1 MTGQLRGRGERGRA
15 PGQPAEEQ
23 VSRNV
28 GSPHRL
34 LQHRPAVVGAEV
46 GLRHHLLLA
55 AAAALLLAAAAAGA
69 DLHARPVTPTATAAT
84 AMPAAARAAWRHMR
98 GRSRVVT
105 TGSGGRPYT
114 SGWSSSRK
122 KAPAPPMP
130 SSGSAK

>member
-1 MTGQLRGRGERGRA
+1 MTGQLRRRGERGRA
-15 PGQPAEEQ
+15 AGQPAEEQ
-23 VSRNV
+23 VAGDV
-28 GSPHRL
+28 GPPRRL
-34 LQHRPAVVGAEV
+34 FQHRPAVVGAEL

-55 AAAALLLAAAAAGA
+55 AAAAAAR
-69 DLHARPVTPTATAAT
+69 LHARPVTPTATAAM
-84 AMPAAARAAWRHMR
+84 AMPAAARAALRHMR